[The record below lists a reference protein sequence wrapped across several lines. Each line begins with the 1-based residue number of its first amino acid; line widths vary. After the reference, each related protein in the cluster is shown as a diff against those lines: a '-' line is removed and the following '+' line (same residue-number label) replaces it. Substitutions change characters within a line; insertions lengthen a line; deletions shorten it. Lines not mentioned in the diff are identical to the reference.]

1 MKHLALIAIL
11 LTTPAVAATPTVNPL
26 SKEPF
31 YAAIVRDAGTLKART
46 MRMAQSPSLTLLTSA
61 GFKTYAR
68 EISTL
73 SERNLKGHLDLK
85 ARGTDNDLKC
95 VLKGVS
101 LDLPRK
107 LAAIEAAKTPD
118 ALKGALNDMAYL
130 LEDNIEVIVT
140 PATADSGLDCVIEF
154 GNS

>member
-11 LTTPAVAATPTVNPL
+11 LTTPVMVATPAVNPL

-31 YAAIVRDAGTLKART
+31 YAAIVKDAGTLKTRT
-46 MRMAQSPSLTLLTSA
+46 QRLAKSPSLTLLASS
-61 GFKTYAR
+61 GFKSYAR
-68 EISTL
+68 DIREL
-73 SERNLKGHLDLK
+73 SDRNLKGHLDLK

-101 LDLPRK
+101 VDLPLK
-107 LAAIEAAKTPD
+107 LRAIEASKTPE
-118 ALKGALNDMAYL
+118 ALKGALDDMAYL

>member
-1 MKHLALIAIL
+1 MKHPLLIAAL
-11 LTTPAVAATPTVNPL
+11 LATPAMAADAPVNPL

-31 YAAIVRDAGTLKART
+31 YAAIVKDAGRLKGRSESFGKA
-46 MRMAQSPSLTLLTSA
+46 PSLSLLSSSA
-61 GFKTYAR
+61 FKSYAR
-68 EISTL
+68 DIRQL
-73 SERNLKGHLDLK
+73 SERNLKGHMDLK

-101 LDLPRK
+101 VDLPLK
-107 LAAIEAAKTPD
+107 LEAIEASKTPE
-118 ALKGALNDMAYL
+118 ALKGAFDDMAYL
-130 LEDNIEVIVT
+130 LEDNIDVIVT